1 MSKYYIIPDKN
12 RIDESI
18 ALAKKYDLGF
28 EFNDFFM
35 PNMLVDEKA
44 QKEVVD
50 MYLSKDLPKNLTSHG
65 AFFDVTVF
73 SSDPEI
79 EAISKKRIYQSMEV
93 AKKLSAKSVIVHTNI
108 MPFLKAEVYR
118 SNFRNKSVEFYK
130 EVCKQYPNINLYL
143 ENMFDDD
150 PYELA
155 KIGQMMK
162 DVPNFG
168 ICFDYA
174 HAFLSE
180 TPIDRWPVALE
191 GLIKHVHINDN
202 DQVADL
208 HLALGDG
215 IIDWKFFM
223 DMQKKYFA
231 DASVLIETSS
241 IENQIKSL
249 EYAKEIGL
257 L

>member
-1 MSKYYIIPDKN
+1 MSKFYIIPDIN
-12 RIDESI
+12 RIEESI
-18 ALAKKYDLGF
+18 ALAEKYDLGF
-28 EFNDFFM
+28 EFNDFYM
-35 PNMLVDEKA
+35 PNMLIDENLQNKTIE
-44 QKEVVD
+44 K
-50 MYLSKDLPKNLTSHG
+50 YKSYTLPKDLTSHG

-79 EAISKKRIYQSMEV
+79 EAISKKRVIQSMEV
-93 AKKLSAKSVIVHTNI
+93 ARKIGAKSVIVHTNL

-118 SNFRNKSVEFYK
+118 TNFRNKSCDFYR
-130 EVCKQYPNINLYL
+130 EVCKEFPELNLYL

-155 KIGQMMK
+155 KIGNEMK

-180 TPIDRWPVALE
+180 TPIDRWPVALQ

-208 HLALGDG
+208 HQALGDG

-223 DMQKKYFA
+223 DMQKKYFP
-231 DASVLIETSS
+231 DATVLIETSS

-257 L
+257 I